1 MNALTTT
8 KLTKHFAGTKAL
20 DELCLEFE
28 HRKIT
33 GLIGPNGSG
42 KTTLINIIS
51 NFLQADSGE
60 YTIHEDAKLNSD
72 LSQTNQPKFSRTFQ
86 NVRLFDQMTVLD
98 NIILVLNDKNFTNLF
113 VNDNRLEKKATNILK
128 KIGLRESAH
137 KLAGELSYG
146 QRKLLEIGRV
156 LASNS
161 QLILLDEP
169 FAGLFPQMIETVK
182 KHINTLK
189 LHGKTVILIEHNIQ
203 LIRELCDRVTVL
215 NCGKSLASGE
225 TTTTLSQPE
234 VLGAYL
240 GK

>member
-1 MNALTTT
+1 MTE

-20 DELCLEFE
+20 DDLFLEFE
-28 HRKIT
+28 FGKIT

-51 NFLQADSGE
+51 NFLQADSGIFS
-60 YTIHEDAKLNSD
+60 IHENISADKNKSHSLP
-72 LSQTNQPKFSRTFQ
+72 PKFSRTFQ

-98 NIILVLNDKNFTNLF
+98 NIILVLNDKKFAKLF
-113 VNDNRLEKKATNILK
+113 RNDNRLTKKATNILK

-156 LASNS
+156 LASDA

-182 KHINTLK
+182 KHINILK
-189 LHGKTVILIEHNIQ
+189 LHGKTIILIEHNIQ
-203 LIRELCDRVTVL
+203 LIREICDRVAVL
-215 NCGKSLASGE
+215 NCGKCLTSGD
-225 TTTTLSQPE
+225 TNTVLSSPD
-234 VLGAYL
+234 VLDAYL
-240 GK
+240 GE